1 MTARLTQPRQR
12 LAPDP
17 ASVAVPAP
25 EPRDFTAALAG
36 PQGLDLVVEMAH
48 DLRSPLAAILMLAES
63 LQSGQ
68 GGPVNARQHRQL
80 GLIYSAA
87 LRLCALSSD
96 AVELARGGNRLVDET
111 PAPLSLGEILGS
123 VRDTVLPVAEE
134 KGLVLRLESVAQD
147 RRLGHARALSRVLLN
162 LTTNALKFTDA
173 GSVVVSARV
182 TGSSR
187 MEFAV
192 RDTGPGI
199 DAESMKNLYQPFVTG
214 DASRRARF
222 SGSGLGLA
230 ICRKLVAAMGGELQ
244 VESQPGCG
252 TRFWFELDL
261 PPVR

>member
-1 MTARLTQPRQR
+1 MTARVTQPRQR
-12 LAPDP
+12 LAP
-17 ASVAVPAP
+17 VPRGAAAPDP
-25 EPRDFTAALAG
+25 EPRDFTACLAG

-68 GGPVNARQHRQL
+68 GGPVNARQRRQL

-96 AVELARGGNRLVDET
+96 AVELARGGNRLVDEA
-111 PAPLSLGEILGS
+111 PEPLSLGEILGS
-123 VRDTVLPVAEE
+123 VRDTVQPVAEE

-173 GSVVVSARV
+173 GSVVVTARV
-182 TGSSR
+182 TGPTR

-199 DAESMKNLYQPFVTG
+199 DDESMRNLYQPFVNG
-214 DASRRARF
+214 LASRRARF

-244 VESQPGCG
+244 VDSRVGCG
-252 TRFWFELDL
+252 TRFWFELEL
-261 PPVR
+261 PPVH